1 MVELDFAAEKSERKA
16 DMKKLNNAAHR
27 ASWKPYVGNA
37 YQVCG
42 TRHYTL
48 TQGFSRGVNAIDVRT
63 GGGLEYTI
71 LPDRGLDI
79 SLASFRGEN
88 LTYLTPNGEANASF
102 YDAVGDGWFRTF
114 FAGLLTTCGHEN
126 VGDACSDE
134 GRSFG
139 LHGRQNVIPAKNVCD
154 LSTRGGDILISA
166 DIEDSVCFGAK
177 IRAKRTISSACGE
190 NIIRVTDEFENY
202 GIKDEPLL
210 LLYHINFGYPLLC
223 EDTRVFVDA
232 MKTEPYDD
240 YSAENASHMFAF
252 SKPNSD
258 ARETNYIHTLTNYA
272 RYSQSEIRHPSGL
285 GMYIRQKTDELPYLN
300 HWKMENPVDYV
311 LALEPS
317 NVRCVGRRTLRETG
331 ELPILRAGEMTKI
344 EIEFGILEP

>member
-1 MVELDFAAEKSERKA
+1 
-16 DMKKLNNAAHR
+16 MKMLNHEACLAN
-27 ASWKPYVGNA
+27 WNPYVGSA

-79 SLASFRGEN
+79 SLASYRGEN

-102 YDAVGDGWFRTF
+102 YDAAGDGWLRTF
-114 FAGLLTTCGHEN
+114 FAGLLTTCGYEN

-177 IRAKRTISSACGE
+177 IRVKRTISSACGK
-190 NIIRVTDEFENY
+190 NFIRVTDVFENY

-223 EDTRVFVDA
+223 EGTKITVDA

-240 YSAENASHMFAF
+240 YSAADASRLFTV
-252 SKPNSD
+252 SKPDPN
-258 ARETNYIHTLTNYA
+258 AREKNYIHTLTNCTGYN
-272 RYSQSEIRHPSGL
+272 RSEIRHPSGL
-285 GMYIRQKTDELPYLN
+285 GVYIRQKMEQLPYLN
-300 HWKMENPVDYV
+300 HWKLENPVDYV

-317 NVRCVGRRTLRETG
+317 NVRCIGRRALRETG
-331 ELPILRAGEMTKI
+331 ELPFLRAGETTTVEV
-344 EIEFGILEP
+344 EIGILEP